1 MVPRE
6 VWGCS
11 RGGCL
16 GAILMTSVVSCS
28 SWLKSRD
35 CRDLL
40 RHSACQIVQLSTH
53 DIDFVKTGPRTLCHA
68 MEPSF
73 PHILNPQIASFGS
86 MVDNAE
92 VAQLEDSSIAP
103 ASNEF
108 IQDTTALNG
117 SRKRPISRI
126 KSTYPRKRAIQAC
139 QKCRARRTK
148 CNNVRPACSS
158 CLDLGVECNYAES
171 DPSRYVTSLSPYSLS
186 AESV

>member
-1 MVPRE
+1 
-6 VWGCS
+6 
-11 RGGCL
+11 
-16 GAILMTSVVSCS
+16 
-28 SWLKSRD
+28 
-35 CRDLL
+35 
-40 RHSACQIVQLSTH
+40 
-53 DIDFVKTGPRTLCHA
+53 

-73 PHILNPQIASFGS
+73 PHILNPQIASFGP
-86 MVDNAE
+86 MVDNSEPAP
-92 VAQLEDSSIAP
+92 QEDPSIAP
-103 ASNEF
+103 APNEF

-171 DPSRYVTSLSPYSLS
+171 DPSRYVTSLSPYACS
-186 AESV
+186 AESFQLRCGEPRHTREVVDHRAASSNRQWTKCSSSHFSICF